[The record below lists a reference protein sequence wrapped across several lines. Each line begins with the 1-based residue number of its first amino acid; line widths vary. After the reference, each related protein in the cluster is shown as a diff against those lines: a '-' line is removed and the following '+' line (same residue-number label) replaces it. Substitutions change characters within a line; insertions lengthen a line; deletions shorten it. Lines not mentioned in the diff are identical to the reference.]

1 MSGGDGADD
10 TKEHTLRITYLL
22 SQEECRD
29 LGHTGDDVR
38 DYIRQLDGA
47 LKGAYDT
54 ASVSVVYGFARGVDF
69 RVRVDGEGLD
79 EVEVKRNVR
88 GLARRVFA
96 GEIE

>member
-1 MSGGDGADD
+1 MS
-10 TKEHTLRITYLL
+10 RITYLL
-22 SQEECRD
+22 SEEECRD

-79 EVEVKRNVR
+79 EVEVRRNVR

>member
-1 MSGGDGADD
+1 MS
-10 TKEHTLRITYLL
+10 RITYLL
-22 SQEECRD
+22 SEEECRD
-29 LGHTGDDVR
+29 LGFDGEDVR
-38 DYIRQLDGA
+38 DYRRQLDGA

-54 ASVSVVYGFARGVDF
+54 ASVSVVYGFARGVDL

-88 GLARRVFA
+88 GLARRVFS